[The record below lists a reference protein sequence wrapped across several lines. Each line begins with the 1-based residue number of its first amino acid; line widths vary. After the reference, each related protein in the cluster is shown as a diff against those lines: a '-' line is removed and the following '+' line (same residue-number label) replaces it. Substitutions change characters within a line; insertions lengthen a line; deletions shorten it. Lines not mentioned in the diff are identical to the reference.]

1 MQSSWGVSMKQY
13 VVVGSVPDWASEISS
28 IILPLGTSL
37 KIAEPQFLYL
47 SKEDS
52 NHVCGGFN

>member
-1 MQSSWGVSMKQY
+1 MKQC
-13 VVVGSVPDWASEISS
+13 VAVGSAPDWALEISS
-28 IILPLGTSL
+28 VILALGRSL

-52 NHVCGGFN
+52 NCVCGGFN